1 MKTRKQ
7 SRKASQIRDCFLK
20 LFPFYRKDGQIKHG
34 KSMKYG
40 KLIQKMEYLWIYRRK
55 KGTNDIRINF
65 KGT

>member
-40 KLIQKMEYLWIYRRK
+40 IFMDLQAK
-55 KGTNDIRINF
+55 KRD
-65 KGT
+65 K